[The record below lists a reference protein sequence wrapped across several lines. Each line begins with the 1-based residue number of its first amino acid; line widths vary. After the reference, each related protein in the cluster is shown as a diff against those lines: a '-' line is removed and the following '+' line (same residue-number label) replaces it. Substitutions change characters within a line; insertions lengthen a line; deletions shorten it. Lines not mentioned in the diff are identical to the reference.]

1 MQALMGATRL
11 VVAFFSDFFNASPNQ
26 MTQLIDFQYALC
38 DGTKK

>member
-1 MQALMGATRL
+1 MQTLMGATRF
-11 VVAFFSDFFNASPNQ
+11 VVAFFADFVNTSPNQ